1 MTIWGCTP
9 RKRALGGIRGIMA
22 KVGLARGKKSY
33 EAVRKALDLLAD
45 DVRIPQDRQVLV
57 KPNLVSDTIEL
68 AATPVDAVRAT
79 LDFLKEMGA
88 ENLIV
93 GEATAGPEGNT
104 MGAFER
110 FGYLPLQ
117 DEYGIELRDLN
128 KDDHIVFEAFDAS
141 LTPVNIR
148 LYKTYFESYVVP
160 VARMKTHLQA
170 IVTLTIKNIAI
181 GSIYNPDRHSLAWHK
196 PEPGKFSHDPKPINL
211 YLARLAH
218 TIMPELA
225 VIDGVI
231 GMEGEGPVRGTPV
244 ESGVAVAGT
253 NALAVDIIGSEVMGF
268 DYRTIGY
275 LWYLSQVMK
284 LEREDIQVVGEDP
297 RDCITRYKPYA
308 RMQAILTWWVE
319 NWQELLHGNY
329 IKSPVGVR

>member
-1 MTIWGCTP
+1 
-9 RKRALGGIRGIMA
+9 MA
-22 KVGLARGKKSY
+22 KVGLARGNKSY
-33 EAVRKALDLLAD
+33 EAVRKALDLVAD
-45 DVRIPQDRQVLV
+45 DVRIPQDKPVLV

-88 ENLIV
+88 RKLIV

-104 MGAFER
+104 MGAFKR

-128 KDDHIVFEAFDAS
+128 KDDHIVFEAFDAG
-141 LTPVNIR
+141 LTPVDIR
-148 LYKTYFESYVVP
+148 LDKTYFESYVVP

-170 IVTLTIKNIAI
+170 IVTLTIKNIGI
-181 GSIYNPDRHSLAWHK
+181 GSICNPDRHSLAWHK
-196 PEPGKFSHDPKPINL
+196 AEPGKISHEPKPINL
-211 YLARLAH
+211 YLARLAQ
-218 TIMPELA
+218 TNMPELA

-244 ESGVAVAGT
+244 ESGVALAGT

-275 LWYLSQVMK
+275 LWYLTQVK
-284 LEREDIQVVGEDP
+284 GLEREDIQVVGEDP
-297 RDCITRYKPYA
+297 RDCITRYKPYE
-308 RMQAILTWWVE
+308 RMQAILPWWVE
-319 NWQELLHGNY
+319 NWRELLHGNY
-329 IKSPVGVR
+329 IKSPVGAR